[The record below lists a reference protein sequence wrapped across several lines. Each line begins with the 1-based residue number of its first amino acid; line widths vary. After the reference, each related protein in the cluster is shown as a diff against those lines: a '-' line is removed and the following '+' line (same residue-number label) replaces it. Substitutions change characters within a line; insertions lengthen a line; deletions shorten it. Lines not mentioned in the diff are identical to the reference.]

1 MPAGVAPSRW
11 PRNLLR
17 WLGVMAASPPASAA
31 DDRYAVDFRS
41 GVAANRMEDAG
52 KAATGPEDS
61 VDATGGDTTGAE
73 TAAKRL
79 PATGVASIAPPVLRD
94 RGLPISATAAATR
107 RAASRTMP
115 SNSPA
120 LGGAL
125 TEFDRCG
132 PAPAP
137 ASLQR
142 ADSTGAVELTA
153 GVASESL
160 SSLPKFRSAA
170 PRTTSSTLMVQW
182 QSLHQRRL
190 WCSSTKGNVDE
201 HAPGGGARASAQAP
215 PMQLAQAPR
224 PNLIASARF

>member
-1 MPAGVAPSRW
+1 MPAGVARSRW
-11 PRNLLR
+11 P
-17 WLGVMAASPPASAA
+17 GVMAASPQASAA

-41 GVAANRMEDAG
+41 GVAARKKEDAG

-61 VDATGGDTTGAE
+61 VDAAGGDTTGAE

-132 PAPAP
+132 PAPA
-137 ASLQR
+137 SLQR

-160 SSLPKFRSAA
+160 S
-170 PRTTSSTLMVQW
+170 
-182 QSLHQRRL
+182 SLHQRRL

-224 PNLIASARF
+224 PNLSASARF

>member
-1 MPAGVAPSRW
+1 MPAGVARSRW
-11 PRNLLR
+11 P
-17 WLGVMAASPPASAA
+17 GVMAASPQASAA

-41 GVAANRMEDAG
+41 GVAARKKEDAG

-61 VDATGGDTTGAE
+61 VDAAGGDTTGAE

-132 PAPAP
+132 PAP

-224 PNLIASARF
+224 PNLSASARF

>member
-160 SSLPKFRSAA
+160 SSL
-170 PRTTSSTLMVQW
+170 
-182 QSLHQRRL
+182 HQRRL